1 MKKNKLNIL
10 DYTLRDSGYYNNL
23 YFEKNFI
30 YDKLIK
36 NMKKISFHKDKYYNT
51 LLKQI

>member
-36 NMKKISFHKDKYYNT
+36 NMKNARRNK
-51 LLKQI
+51 